1 MSEQEHFN
9 RREFLRT
16 ISLTGA
22 GIYLAGC
29 TQKPTQAL
37 PTPFSEIATPV
48 TDVNNQ
54 DAAGETTS
62 EAEKPVYGDVYLSA
76 VRGENPTEMTRQ
88 AVAAVGGIERYV
100 SNGMDV
106 IIKPNICT
114 DYYSFEYGATTNPE
128 VIAALISL
136 SLSAGAKRVRV
147 MDNPF
152 GGTAQSAY
160 RKSGIE
166 EAVIQAGGEMEVMNS
181 NKFRPNEIP
190 DGIDIKEWTFY
201 QDILGLETVADYGF
215 AKILRVA
222 QSSYLTLVDAEHG
235 MHDVDE
241 PKSVTLAIVT
251 NEVKGWYDYLCS
263 SGVPIH
269 SEYHFREGRPHDG
282 FVAVDPEG
290 YFLEFE
296 RFNPHPENETLMPI
310 ISKLQTKY
318 THTGNRPKE
327 LGIQATVL
335 WLYYKDMDLMQRFY
349 ESLLGVP
356 LLVDQGWAKV
366 LG

>member
-1 MSEQEHFN
+1 MSEQEHIN
-9 RREFLRT
+9 RREFIRT

-54 DAAGETTS
+54 DGAGETTS

-136 SLSAGAKRVRV
+136 SLGAGAKRVRV

-190 DGIDIKEWTFY
+190 DGVDIKEWTFY
-201 QDILGLETVADYGF
+201 QDILDADVVINVPI
-215 AKILRVA
+215 AKHHGTTG
-222 QSSYLTLVDAEHG
+222 LTLG
-235 MHDVDE
+235 CKNLMG
-241 PKSVTLAIVT
+241 TIL
-251 NEVKGWYDYLCS
+251 NRGQ
-263 SGVPIH
+263 IH
-269 SEYHFREGRPHDG
+269 ANIDQRIADLTSRIRPALTVIDG
-282 FVAVDPEG
+282 I
-290 YFLEFE
+290 
-296 RFNPHPENETLMPI
+296 RTLMRNGPTGGDLNDVKMSNTI
-310 ISKLQTKY
+310 IASADVVSADSYAATLFGN
-318 THTGNRPKE
+318 TGADIGYIQSAANMG
-327 LGIQATVL
+327 LGI
-335 WLYYKDMDLMQRFY
+335 MDLN
-349 ESLLGVP
+349 SI
-356 LLVDQGWAKV
+356 KV
-366 LG
+366 EEFSI